1 MLKDEQSLVQSY
13 RSCMARV
20 GRCPRVGGHL
30 AALEHVL
37 ALRER
42 RRQSWIPAAAL
53 AKYAPVS

>member
-1 MLKDEQSLVQSY
+1 
-13 RSCMARV
+13 MARV